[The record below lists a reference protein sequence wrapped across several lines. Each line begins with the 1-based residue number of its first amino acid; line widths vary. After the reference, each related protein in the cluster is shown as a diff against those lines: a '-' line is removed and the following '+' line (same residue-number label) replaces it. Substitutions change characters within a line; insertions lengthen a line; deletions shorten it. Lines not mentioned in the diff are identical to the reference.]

1 MHAEKYKTEDNK
13 QTLQKQLWQFDS
25 RPISSKITGLLLNKT
40 KTSSS
45 MKKNHLTKLISFA
58 SYRLALYTSKSCVHS
73 HSRDENKMTT
83 KHDTQTS

>member
-45 MKKNHLTKLISFA
+45 MKEPPNKLAKLISFA
-58 SYRLALYTSKSCVHS
+58 SHRLALYTI
-73 HSRDENKMTT
+73 
-83 KHDTQTS
+83 